1 MRSYSS
7 AVYPVRDSSEFISQ
21 PMALQA
27 GDTCFMLSGIPSST
41 FPLICYLGKREI
53 VLYFILTFLLFA
65 FYLIWG
71 KGKISLTEVTKN
83 YEKFGWLLHKL
94 VTSNSLWNCIIFSRI
109 STRKYICGSIPLN
122 LFFSRIHLFLEPCE
136 FWQIGGAR
144 TNSLG
149 SFWYNGK
156 GTIGNSAL
164 ARKKRH

>member
-7 AVYPVRDSSEFISQ
+7 AVHPVRDSSEFISQ

-122 LFFSRIHLFLEPCE
+122 LFFFQNPLIPWAFRI
-136 FWQIGGAR
+136 
-144 TNSLG
+144 
-149 SFWYNGK
+149 
-156 GTIGNSAL
+156 L
-164 ARKKRH
+164 ADWWSKD